1 MLMRNDGQVDGQ
13 EEVRSTVNRN
23 VLGYGMYKGQGWI
36 ERGS

>member
-13 EEVRSTVNRN
+13 EESTVNRN